1 MAKSMTGYG
10 SGTIVEDGKEISI
23 ELKSLNHRYTDINI
37 RIPRNLSFLEDDIR
51 KKIQEQVSRGRID
64 VFVNYQNTN
73 EDSYDIK
80 IDFALLKSYLNSFD
94 QIKKTTNLVDDITLS
109 QILKLNDI
117 LIVSIREENN
127 DTLTKI
133 MRNSLEKALCELIQM
148 RSDEGEKLAHDI
160 DQRADF
166 INSKVSKIEDRVPIV
181 IQEYKEK
188 LQARI
193 YELLQGMEMDMNRFN
208 TEVAF
213 FSDRSN
219 ITEEIIRLRSHIKQ
233 LQDTL
238 FLKIPIGRKL
248 DFIVQEMN
256 REINTIGSKANDLNI
271 TNIVMD
277 IKSEIEKI
285 REQIQNIE

>member
-1 MAKSMTGYG
+1 MTGFG

-51 KKIQEQVSRGRID
+51 KKIQAQVFRGHID
-64 VFVNYQNTN
+64 VFINYQNTN
-73 EDSYDIK
+73 EDSHDIK
-80 IDFALLKSYLNSFD
+80 IDFALLKSYLNSFE

-109 QILKLNDI
+109 QILKLDDI

-133 MRNSLEKALCELIQM
+133 MRNSLEKALCGLIRM
-148 RSDEGEKLAHDI
+148 RSDEGEKLVHDI

-238 FLKIPIGRKL
+238 SLTIPIGRKL

-256 REINTIGSKANDLNI
+256 REINTIGSKASDLNI

>member
-1 MAKSMTGYG
+1 MAKSMTGFG

-51 KKIQEQVSRGRID
+51 KKIQAQVFRGHID
-64 VFVNYQNTN
+64 VFINYQNTN
-73 EDSYDIK
+73 EDSHDIK
-80 IDFALLKSYLNSFD
+80 IDFALLKSYLNSFE

-109 QILKLNDI
+109 QILKLDDI

-133 MRNSLEKALCELIQM
+133 MRNSLEKALCGLIRM
-148 RSDEGEKLAHDI
+148 RSDEGEKLVHDI

-238 FLKIPIGRKL
+238 SLTIPIGRKL

-256 REINTIGSKANDLNI
+256 REINTIGSKASDLNI

>member
-1 MAKSMTGYG
+1 MTGYG

-148 RSDEGEKLAHDI
+148 RSDEGEKLVHDI

-238 FLKIPIGRKL
+238 SLKIPIGRKL

>member
-1 MAKSMTGYG
+1 MTGYG

-51 KKIQEQVSRGRID
+51 KKIQAQVFRGHID
-64 VFVNYQNTN
+64 VFINYQNTN
-73 EDSYDIK
+73 EDSHDIK
-80 IDFALLKSYLNSFD
+80 IDFALLKSYLNSFE

-109 QILKLNDI
+109 QILKLDDI

-133 MRNSLEKALCELIQM
+133 MRNSLEKALCGLIRM
-148 RSDEGEKLAHDI
+148 RSDEGEKLVHDI

-238 FLKIPIGRKL
+238 SLTIPIGRKL
-248 DFIVQEMN
+248 DFIIQEMN
-256 REINTIGSKANDLNI
+256 REINTIGSKASDLNI

>member
-238 FLKIPIGRKL
+238 SLKIPIGRKL

>member
-1 MAKSMTGYG
+1 MTGYG

-238 FLKIPIGRKL
+238 SLKIPIGRKL

>member
-1 MAKSMTGYG
+1 MAKSMTGFG

-51 KKIQEQVSRGRID
+51 KKIQAQVFRGHID
-64 VFVNYQNTN
+64 VFINYQNTN
-73 EDSYDIK
+73 EDSHDIK
-80 IDFALLKSYLNSFD
+80 IDFALLKSYLNSFE

-109 QILKLNDI
+109 QILKLDDI

-133 MRNSLEKALCELIQM
+133 MRNSLEKALCGLIRM
-148 RSDEGEKLAHDI
+148 RSDEGEKLVHDI

-238 FLKIPIGRKL
+238 SLTIPIGRKL
-248 DFIVQEMN
+248 DFIIQEMN
-256 REINTIGSKANDLNI
+256 REINTIGSKASDLNI

>member
-1 MAKSMTGYG
+1 MTGFG

-51 KKIQEQVSRGRID
+51 KKIQAQVSRGHID
-64 VFVNYQNTN
+64 VFINYQNTN
-73 EDSYDIK
+73 EDSHDIK
-80 IDFALLKSYLNSFD
+80 IDFALLKSYLNSFE

-133 MRNSLEKALCELIQM
+133 MRNSLEKALCGLIRM
-148 RSDEGEKLAHDI
+148 RSDEGEKLVHDI

-238 FLKIPIGRKL
+238 SLTIPIGRKL

-256 REINTIGSKANDLNI
+256 REINTIGSKASDLNI

>member
-1 MAKSMTGYG
+1 MTGFG

-51 KKIQEQVSRGRID
+51 KKIQAQVFRGHID
-64 VFVNYQNTN
+64 VFINYQNTN
-73 EDSYDIK
+73 EDSHDIK
-80 IDFALLKSYLNSFD
+80 IDFALLKSYLNSFE

-109 QILKLNDI
+109 QILKLDDI

-133 MRNSLEKALCELIQM
+133 MRNSLEKALCGLIRM
-148 RSDEGEKLAHDI
+148 RSDEGEKLVHDI

-238 FLKIPIGRKL
+238 SLTIPIGRKL
-248 DFIVQEMN
+248 DFIIQEMN
-256 REINTIGSKANDLNI
+256 REINTIGSKASDLNI